1 MVEFWSNNDRGYRI
15 RLWIDQ
21 VGQNIQ
27 NNTSDV
33 RIRLALLNQG
43 WTFASY
49 QCSGYVDG
57 FGQRIDYSGS
67 PAMLN
72 RNSEIQLIDRTITV
86 RHADDGSGAFGVRA
100 HFNGSGGYSPGNLD
114 IGNQGITLTTIP
126 RGSSVSVPEGFIGN
140 QVDITIDRKL
150 AGATHTLRYAWGNKQ
165 GKIADNVGT
174 SFKWTIP
181 ADFANDIPDAT
192 TGRGTIY
199 VDTYVDGKL
208 IQTQS
213 ATLTASVVKIG
224 RAHV

>member
-86 RHADDGSGAFGVRA
+86 RHADDGAGVFSVHA

-126 RGSSVSVPEGFIGN
+126 RGSSVSVSEGFIGN
-140 QVDITIDRKL
+140 RVDITIDRL
-150 AGATHTLRYAWGNKQ
+150 
-165 GKIADNVGT
+165 
-174 SFKWTIP
+174 S
-181 ADFANDIPDAT
+181 
-192 TGRGTIY
+192 
-199 VDTYVDGKL
+199 L
-208 IQTQS
+208 IH
-213 ATLTASVVKIG
+213 I
-224 RAHV
+224 